1 MAKELEK
8 IGYIVTPAKPWNS
21 GNSEHLKDAKER
33 AQEAVESLFAA
44 VKTENPGDIGKLR
57 IGGLRKRC

>member
-8 IGYIVTPAKPWNS
+8 IDYIVTPDKPWNS
-21 GNSEHLKDAKER
+21 DNPEHEKDAKEK

-44 VKTENPGDIGKLR
+44 VKTENPGDIEKLR
-57 IGGLRKRC
+57 IGGLRRRC